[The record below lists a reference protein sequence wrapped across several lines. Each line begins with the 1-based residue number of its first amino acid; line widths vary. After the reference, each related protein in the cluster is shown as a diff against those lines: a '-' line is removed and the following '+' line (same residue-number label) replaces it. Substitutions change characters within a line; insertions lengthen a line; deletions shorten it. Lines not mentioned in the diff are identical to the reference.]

1 MSGRNIAKAPSLQ
14 MRSSSSPCIF
24 ISYRSTDTRAASA
37 VASYLMHSMDCD
49 VYYSDNDAR
58 LKEAVST
65 GNDEAI
71 VTSID
76 RALMA
81 CSHLLTIVSNQTK
94 GSWWVPYE
102 FGASRIKDRVI
113 ALLLLEDV
121 TELPSFMKIAKILRD
136 SDDLDKWSRSFS
148 QRVLKESAAPL
159 PQIPGVAQFRGAY
172 PKYM

>member
-24 ISYRSTDTRAASA
+24 ISYRSRGAGAAGA
-37 VASYLMHSMDCD
+37 VASYLMHSLECD

-58 LKEAVST
+58 LKDAVFT
-65 GNDEAI
+65 GNHKEI

-81 CSHLLTIVSNQTK
+81 CSHLLTIVSNHTK

-102 FGASRIKDRVI
+102 FGASRINHRVI
-113 ALLLLEDV
+113 ALLLLEEV
-121 TELPSFMKIAKILRD
+121 TELPSFMKIAEILRD
-136 SDDLDKWSRSFS
+136 SYDLDKWGRSS
-148 QRVLKESAAPL
+148 LRVLKESAATR
-159 PQIPGVAQFRGAY
+159 PQIPGVPQFRGAD
-172 PKYM
+172 PKYT